1 MFSNQE
7 SAALSNGQVTKRI
20 GLLILAQFS
29 MMALAGAS
37 EPLRAA
43 NRLSGKTL
51 YEWTL
56 LSESGG
62 PVCSSSGF
70 EIQTVAIDQAPE
82 VDRVFVLASLDIEH
96 QNPARMMRFLHRIA
110 GQGKTLGAL
119 STGTFILARAGL
131 LEGRRCTLHW
141 ESIAQF
147 SEEFPTIEVTRELY
161 VNHGNRWTC
170 AGGTAAID
178 LMLAQVALDFGNPLA
193 ASIAEQFLHARIR
206 APEEHQR
213 MSIQWRFG
221 IHDKRLTAAIAFME
235 NNLEHVVGIEEI
247 ADRCNLSHRQL
258 ERLWHQYFGKTP
270 KKFYLEIRLN
280 EARRLLRESA
290 QPIAS
295 IAYSCGFVSASHLGA
310 AYRRLWGCTPGE
322 ERRKFDDAHS

>member
-1 MFSNQE
+1 MTAPID
-7 SAALSNGQVTKRI
+7 SATSVNNCTSKRI
-20 GLLILAQFS
+20 GLLILPQFS

-56 LSESGG
+56 LTESGG
-62 PVCSSSGF
+62 PVSSSSGI
-70 EIQTVAIDQAPE
+70 EIHTVPVDQAPE
-82 VDRVFVLASLDIEH
+82 LDRMFVLASLDIEH
-96 QNPARMMRFLHRIA
+96 QKPPKILRFLQRAASRGI
-110 GQGKTLGAL
+110 TVGAL

-131 LEGRRCTLHW
+131 LEGKRCTLHW
-141 ESIAQF
+141 ESIGQF

-161 VNHGNRWTC
+161 VNHDNRWTC

-178 LMLAQVALDFGNPLA
+178 LMLAQIALDFGNQLA
-193 ASIAEQFLHARIR
+193 ANIAEQFLHARIR

-221 IHDKRLTAAIAFME
+221 IHDRRLTAAIAFME
-235 NNLEHVVGIEEI
+235 NNLENIVGIEEI

-258 ERLWHQYFGKTP
+258 ERLWHQHFGMTP
-270 KKFYLEIRLN
+270 KKFYLELRLN
-280 EARRLLRESA
+280 EARRLLREST

-310 AYRRLWGCTPGE
+310 AYRRVWGCTPGE